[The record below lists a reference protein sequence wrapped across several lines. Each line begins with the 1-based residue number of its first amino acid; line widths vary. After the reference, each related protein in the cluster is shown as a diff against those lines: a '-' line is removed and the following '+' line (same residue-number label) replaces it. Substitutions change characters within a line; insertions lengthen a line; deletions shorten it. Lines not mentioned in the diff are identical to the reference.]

1 MDKPHESP
9 VRSGIR
15 EVLVTPLIQAASR
28 TEESAQG
35 SSSTLSQPSWTH
47 LRMLRIPD
55 SAVSGAFTGGIVNAW
70 QYGPTRLWAGA
81 RTGAIICTIL
91 QWGFNEFGIMRVK
104 FVSRKLQESRPQR
117 DTPIS
122 SPTESTGETRLSI
135 LDRLMSVVGFR
146 KLSDDEYLRVLKKQ
160 RDEALDRI
168 AVLEEERRERG
179 QPHSD
184 GDNTP

>member
-1 MDKPHESP
+1 MAVYVKSFRHTLYAPDE
-9 VRSGIR
+9 RS
-15 EVLVTPLIQAASR
+15 A
-28 TEESAQG
+28 
-35 SSSTLSQPSWTH
+35 
-47 LRMLRIPD
+47 D
-55 SAVSGAFTGGIVNAW
+55 
-70 QYGPTRLWAGA
+70 GPTRFWAGA
-81 RTGAIICTIL
+81 RTGAIICTIV
-91 QWGFNEFGIMRVK
+91 QWGFNEFRIMRVK

-117 DTPIS
+117 DIPISS

-135 LDRLMSVVGFR
+135 LDRLMSIVGFR
-146 KLSDDEYLRVLKKQ
+146 KLSDEEYMRVLKKQ